1 MASKSELQFDTKKFG
16 KFVGVPTELK
26 DVDNTKFTE
35 YVQKHRDELIKF
47 GANLPGMDKHKA
59 EDLVNDTW
67 VSYKKNEENN
77 KCYSSDGGHG
87 PYIFVEEAVKARMK
101 RMAKRMDTQKKEY
114 MYLKNT
120 SSSQVI
126 CAHFTDDTD
135 DDTLQTLLTRSA
147 KKTSIEID
155 TLSVDLKDSMMY
167 FIACTQD
174 CRISGL
180 TILERLDDI
189 VGMVENQQFSAT
201 NASYIS
207 DLWTR
212 GADVKNAFREILTSY
227 SRDNKTYLHT
237 LSIVKEELEEC
248 KQMLDKHYMEAVVM

>member
-35 YVQKHRDELIKF
+35 YVQEHRDELIKY
-47 GANLPGMDKHKA
+47 GANLQGMDKHKA

-67 VSYKKNEENN
+67 VSYKNNEEDN
-77 KCYSSDGGHG
+77 KCYSSDKGHG
-87 PYIFVEEAVKARMK
+87 AYIFVEEAVKARMK
-101 RMAKRMDTQKKEY
+101 LMARRKDRYKKESVY
-114 MYLKNT
+114 MKNT
-120 SSSQVI
+120 SSSQVV

-147 KKTSIEID
+147 KKTSVEIE
-155 TLSVDLKDSMMY
+155 TMSVDLKDSMMY

-174 CRISGL
+174 CRIPGL
-180 TILERLDDI
+180 TILEKLDAI
-189 VGMVENQQFSAT
+189 VGMVENRQFSSL

-212 GADVKNAFREILTSY
+212 GADIKSAFREILTSY
-227 SRDNKTYLHT
+227 SRDNDTYLHT
-237 LSIVKEELEEC
+237 LNMVKEELEEC
-248 KQMLDKHYMEAVVM
+248 KQMLDKHHMEAVAM